1 MSESKP
7 VKPMREAMP
16 GVAAFIDA
24 MSATFG
30 REAIV
35 QAMRDGARDAE
46 GGRGNNFWATEGGQ
60 VIGNPWS
67 PWPRTGP
74 CMPPTKACAAAD
86 ATRDAKPLRRAA

>member
-1 MSESKP
+1 MSDSKP

-35 QAMRDGARDAE
+35 QAMRAGGNDAKD
-46 GGRGNNFWATEGGQ
+46 GRGNNFWATEGGQ

-74 CMPPTKACAAAD
+74 CHPPTRASALNDQRIDIAD
-86 ATRDAKPLRRAA
+86 RSKK